1 MLTIPGDSPAFLED
15 IEPFGLAAVAKNPDA
30 GRVELSGV
38 DTYYEQGVQPIA
50 YTAPAPAKSSA
61 GVELAGGAE
70 RAITAKP
77 EAYNKTGR
85 RYKPDAR
92 HLKREGKIERVSGVT
107 VQGGR
112 QKPSCRPRHCTAAE
126 RARRA

>member
-1 MLTIPGDSPAFLED
+1 MLTIPGDPPAFLED

-30 GRVELSGV
+30 GRVEPSGV
-38 DTYYEQGVQPIA
+38 DTYYEQEGVQPIA
-50 YTAPAPAKSSA
+50 DTAPAPAQSSA

-85 RYKPDAR
+85 RYKPEAR
-92 HLKREGKIERVSGVT
+92 HLKHEGKID
-107 VQGGR
+107 
-112 QKPSCRPRHCTAAE
+112 A
-126 RARRA
+126 